1 MGNPFGSKSQTTTSN
16 NSLNGSST
24 TTLSPQ
30 VQAAYNNLLG
40 QVANTNGTNQAT
52 TTATNGLVNLSGST
66 NPAFGNAGAAITSSL
81 TPAYADVS
89 NFLSPYLSEALARQV
104 ALENQQNQQQQNT
117 LVGNA
122 AAQGALGGNRIGVA
136 QAQLA
141 GQQQLANNA
150 TNSGLINQ
158 AYQQALQAA
167 QQQQQMEQNAG
178 TAFTNLGGTQVSSQ
192 LAPLLGLLSA
202 GQTQFSNLGT
212 LGGIASQLSNSG
224 QTITTTGQQTG
235 TETKPAGNIFSDI
248 LGGLVGLNGIGLF
261 NRGGLVHANENRG
274 LVPTNDNRPHFD
286 AGGFVDFPYAD
297 FGDAGGLIANA
308 GLAVTPRLPQGLP
321 PTNQGLPVVAPA
333 AASAGVVP
341 LVQPVPATS
350 PVPQLRSTSQVVP
363 AQGVV
368 PGRDLGALY
377 SADEQAYGLPQGY
390 LSRTAGIESNG
401 DPNASNPSGATG
413 LFQFM
418 PSTARQYGL
427 TNPND
432 PVASANAAA
441 ALAADN
447 ARTLT
452 RGLGRAPTPGELY
465 LAHQQGAGGALG
477 LLTHPDAPAVSIVG
491 RDAVVQNG
499 GNPNMTAAQFAQLW
513 ESKFN
518 GLVPGEQPG
527 AASSGGGLMP
537 GGQPNAAA
545 GGGGGLLPS
554 GNPELGNF
562 NITGQQ
568 YSHNS
573 LSTLGDALMGRAPMT
588 DDQRMALLAAAGA
601 MMSGGSPDAFA
612 NIGAGLSAGANQ
624 LMANQEQARK
634 NAETQISGATSAD
647 TLRLQGQQLFQE
659 ALTNAANIG
668 RTAVETASARYPVQ
682 STPYGPAY
690 RDVTNPQSGATVVP
704 WNLPNGSS
712 TGTSGPQVP
721 TQGADAEGFVTSAP
735 PPEPGKINA
744 MLMNPEAAK
753 VVYGQTQTALNG
765 AQGEAVNAQAL
776 NAQLGELA
784 ELSKGLPESGF
795 LAQGAGFNQ
804 RLDAV
809 RGINA
814 VLQTM
819 GIKPID
825 AQSVATAEGMRKLAT
840 QLQFA
845 LADSVKTD
853 PAATTIAQAAL
864 ASPNGENSIQG
875 FNRIV
880 GNIQALNKRAVDR
893 FNYLNDW
900 ANKHYGDLSGADVAF
915 NEANPPQ
922 KYVAY
927 GQHLTDQLNGGGAKP
942 VPISTQQQ
950 YDALP
955 SGSLYQAPDGSVRRK
970 K

>member
-1 MGNPFGSKSQTTTSN
+1 MGNPFGSKSQTTTTN

-40 QVANTNGTNQAT
+40 QVANANGTNPAT
-52 TTATNGLVNLSGST
+52 STATSGLVNLSGST
-66 NPAFGNAGAAITSSL
+66 NPAFGNASSAITSSL
-81 TPAYADVS
+81 TPAYTDVS
-89 NFLSPYLSEALARQV
+89 NFLSPYLSDALARQV

-167 QQQQQMEQNAG
+167 QQQQQTEQNAG
-178 TAFTNLGGTQVSSQ
+178 TAFTNLGSTQVSSQ

-224 QTITTTGQQTG
+224 QTVTTTGQEKG

-248 LGGLVGLNGIGLF
+248 LGGLAGLKGLGLF

-274 LVPTNDNRPHFD
+274 LVPSNDNLPHFD

-297 FGDAGGLIANA
+297 FGDAGGLISNA

-321 PTNQGLPVVAPA
+321 RTDDQGLPFVAPA

-341 LVQPVPATS
+341 LARPIPAAAA
-350 PVPQLRSTSQVVP
+350 VPQLRLTSQVVP

-368 PGRDLGALY
+368 PGRGLGSLFA
-377 SADEQAYGLPQGY
+377 ADEQAYGLPQGY
-390 LSRTAGIESNG
+390 LGRTAGIESNG
-401 DPNASNPSGATG
+401 NPNASNPSGATG

-427 TNPND
+427 ANPND

-477 LLTHPDAPAVSIVG
+477 LLTHPDAPAISIVG

-499 GNPNMTAAQFAQLW
+499 GNPNMTAGQFAQLW

-518 GLVPGEQPG
+518 GLVPG
-527 AASSGGGLMP
+527 
-537 GGQPNAAA
+537 GGQPNAAPV
-545 GGGGGLLPS
+545 GGGLLPS

-573 LSTLGDALMGRAPMT
+573 PSSLGDALLGRAPMT

-601 MMSGGSPDAFA
+601 IMGGGSPDAFA
-612 NIGAGLSAGANQ
+612 NIGAGFSAGANQ

-647 TLRLQGQQLFQE
+647 ALRLQGQQLFQD

-668 RTAVETASARYPVQ
+668 RTAIETANARYPVL

-690 RDVTNPQSGATVVP
+690 RDVTNPQGGATVVP
-704 WNLPNGSS
+704 WNLPTETSGSS
-712 TGTSGPQVP
+712 IPPVQA
-721 TQGADAEGFVTSAP
+721 ADAEGFVTSAP
-735 PPEPGKINA
+735 PPEPGKINS
-744 MLMNPEAAK
+744 MLMNPDAAK
-753 VVYGQTQTALNG
+753 IVYGQTQTALGG
-765 AQGEAVNAQAL
+765 AQGDAVNAQAL

-804 RLDAV
+804 RVDAV
-809 RGINA
+809 RGINS

-825 AQSVATAEGMRKLAT
+825 AQSVATAEGMKKLAT

-845 LADSVKTD
+845 VADAVKTD
-853 PAATTIAQAAL
+853 PAAATIAQAAS
-864 ASPNGENSIQG
+864 ASPSGENSIQG

-880 GNIQALNKRAVDR
+880 GNIQALNKRSVDR

-927 GQHLTDQLNGGGAKP
+927 GQHLADQLDGGGGAQP
-942 VPISTQQQ
+942 VPVSTQQQ

-970 K
+970 Q